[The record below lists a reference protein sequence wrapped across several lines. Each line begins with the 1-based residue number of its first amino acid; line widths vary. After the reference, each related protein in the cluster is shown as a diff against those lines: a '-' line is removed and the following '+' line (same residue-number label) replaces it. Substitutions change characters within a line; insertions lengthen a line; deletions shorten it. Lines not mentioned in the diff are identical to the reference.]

1 MRKTIPFSTSNYNG
15 CGLASKTN
23 QISARHL
30 GLRDLVLQVEDL
42 RFYFAGAT
50 TQRLKTSLY
59 TVVRRGST
67 AIVHCFA
74 PRFYRGCPRFY
85 CNGCDRS
92 SPAFIRDYI
101 LSHFSGT
108 VPASAGL
115 HPLPRDYSRLDGN
128 PPVFYG
134 DSPAAAGCLHVVRRQ
149 RGVVDTSIGVSC
161 GERIV
166 RFEHRDRSFPI
177 GVHEFPVLYL
187 SVFLPGKPGT
197 INSRSGTWF
206 SPWSTDIQV

>member
-85 CNGCDRS
+85 CSGCDRS
-92 SPAFIRDYI
+92 SPVFIRDLL
-101 LSHFSGT
+101 LSQFLWDSSRFYGT
-108 VPASAGL
+108 SPVSTGFRP
-115 HPLPRDYSRLDGN
+115 PLREFSRLLRGFSRCCGM
-128 PPVFYG
+128 PPRSSPSPRRRRHFHRGVLRRK
-134 DSPAAAGCLHVVRRQ
+134 DSP
-149 RGVVDTSIGVSC
+149 
-161 GERIV
+161 
-166 RFEHRDRSFPI
+166 F
-177 GVHEFPVLYL
+177 
-187 SVFLPGKPGT
+187 
-197 INSRSGTWF
+197 
-206 SPWSTDIQV
+206 

>member
-67 AIVHCFA
+67 AIVHCFV
-74 PRFYRGCPRFY
+74 PRFYRGRPRFY
-85 CNGCDRS
+85 CRGFDRS
-92 SPAFIRDYI
+92 SPVFIRD
-101 LSHFSGT
+101 FSL
-108 VPASAGL
+108 PAPTGL
-115 HPLPRDYSRLDGN
+115 LPLLRD
-128 PPVFYG
+128 
-134 DSPAAAGCLHVVRRQ
+134 
-149 RGVVDTSIGVSC
+149 I
-161 GERIV
+161 
-166 RFEHRDRSFPI
+166 
-177 GVHEFPVLYL
+177 
-187 SVFLPGKPGT
+187 
-197 INSRSGTWF
+197 
-206 SPWSTDIQV
+206 ST